1 MSAWHFNSI
10 NTSMKKTYKL
20 LLVSLV
26 GLVSLSSCSQRL
38 VDFTVI
44 SSKNHSIPIDKSQG
58 IRVKGKSMGF
68 LGLGASIKDAMDK
81 ALQSAGPDF
90 DLLIDGVVRIE
101 DYFFVSG
108 FVVEGVA
115 VSSSKVKAAAG
126 LKGFDDWYKRQNVFH
141 PDKATLQIGK

>member
-1 MSAWHFNSI
+1 
-10 NTSMKKTYKL
+10 MKKTYKL

-115 VSSSKVKAAAG
+115 VSSSKVKASAG
-126 LKGFDDWYKRQNVFH
+126 LKGFDDWYKRQNVFN
-141 PDKATLQIGK
+141 PDKVSLKPTN

>member
-1 MSAWHFNSI
+1 MKE
-10 NTSMKKTYKL
+10 TMKKIYTLTMLSL
-20 LLVSLV
+20 LGILTF
-26 GLVSLSSCSQRL
+26 SSCSQRL

-58 IRVKGKSMGF
+58 IRVKAKSMGF

-81 ALQSAGPDF
+81 ALQSAGPDY

-101 DYFFVSG
+101 DYFLVSG

-115 VSSSKVKAAAG
+115 VNSSKVKAAAG